1 MKSVV
6 YAGAAYWVQASKETK
21 TQGLFRLSSD
31 GEGWEYLSNGLP
43 EHVEVRT
50 IVVRPGKPN
59 NVYVGTQVGPYVS
72 TNGGKSWRPMPL
84 PGKEKVVW
92 SILLHPTDPK
102 TIYVGT
108 ENTAIYRSRDGGKSF
123 QQLPTFEPVG
133 YCRMGFNSRVIRMT
147 LDPSEPNTIYAGFEV
162 GGVLRSLDGG
172 DSWQDC
178 NPSLLKLSEVPHLK
192 SQIGSDTDTEGM
204 MDSHAL
210 TASKTHPGSV
220 ILATRM
226 GLFRS
231 DDKGSNWY
239 EMDVGRY
246 SPLTYARDVQVSPH
260 NPEVMHAA
268 LSVAAVSDAGSLY
281 RSEDFGKSWKRFD
294 RDVEINSTLMAVATA
309 AKSPERIW
317 CAARRGQVF
326 GTEDGGRTWSEHPLP
341 PDVEGVYA
349 LACA

>member
-6 YAGAAYWVQASKETK
+6 YAGAAYWVQASQETR
-21 TQGLFRLSSD
+21 TQGLFRLADDS
-31 GEGWEYLSNGLP
+31 GGWRYVGGGLP
-43 EHVEVRT
+43 DPVEVRT
-50 IVVRPGKPN
+50 IVVRPGHPD

-72 TNGGKSWRPMPL
+72 EDGGESWRAMAL

-108 ENTAIYRSRDGGKSF
+108 ENTEVFRSRDGGESF
-123 QQLPTFEPVG
+123 EKLPTFEPVG
-133 YCRMGFNSRVIRMT
+133 YCKMGFNSRVIRLA
-147 LDPSEPNTIYAGFEV
+147 LDPSDPDTIYAGLEV

-172 DSWQDC
+172 DSWEDC
-178 NPSLLKLSEVPHLK
+178 NPSLLKLAEEPHLK

-204 MDSHAL
+204 MDSHSL
-210 TASKTHPGSV
+210 TVSPAHPGSV

-239 EMDVGRY
+239 EMDIGRY

-260 NPEVMHAA
+260 DPETMHAA

-281 RSEDFGKSWKRFD
+281 RSQDFGQTWKRFD
-294 RDVEINSTLMAVATA
+294 HDVEINSTLMIVATTDR
-309 AKSPERIW
+309 SPDRVW

-326 GTEDGGRTWSEHPLP
+326 GTEDGGKSWLEFPLP